1 MERVV
6 AIVVTYNRKHL
17 LKENLECLQKQNA
30 DNLDILII
38 DNCSTDGTEDYI
50 KDYIGQENVYYI
62 KMEKNL
68 GGAGGFNI
76 GIKEAY
82 KRGYDY
88 FWIMDDDTMPKEDCL
103 QQLLKADEILKGNYG
118 FLCSY
123 VKWTDGTYCVI
134 NGPHISN
141 NWMEKVD
148 LLDDGLLA
156 VESASFVSIFI
167 PAKAVREC
175 GLPVKEF
182 FIWGDDVEYTERL
195 AQKYPC
201 YLCKKSEV
209 IHKMGSNCNTN
220 IVIDSKERLNRYQY
234 MFRNRFF
241 IAKKKGTV
249 AVLKYCFWILKQLKG
264 AFIHAENYR
273 FRRCRII
280 LKGMLKGIVFS
291 PKIEKA
297 ED

>member
-103 QQLLKADEILKGNYG
+103 QQLLKADEMLKGNYG

-123 VKWTDGTYCVI
+123 VKWTDGTYCVM